1 MLQVPWELLA
11 HEYPV
16 CFSGRRARSHWRP
29 RLHSGR
35 DQETAAPGTICDLH
49 SWEAP
54 HASQALAAA
63 PNVKAFGVTFRTPEA
78 HSDNLTTRLKRS

>member
-1 MLQVPWELLA
+1 MSTRSASQGAAHAPIGGLA
-11 HEYPV
+11 CTLV
-16 CFSGRRARSHWRP
+16 VIRK
-29 RLHSGR
+29 
-35 DQETAAPGTICDLH
+35 TAAPGTICDLH